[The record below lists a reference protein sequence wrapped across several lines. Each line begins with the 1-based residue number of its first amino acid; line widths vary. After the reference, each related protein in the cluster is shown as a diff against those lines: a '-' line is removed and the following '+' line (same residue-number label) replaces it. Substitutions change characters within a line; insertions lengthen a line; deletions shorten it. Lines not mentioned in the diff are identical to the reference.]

1 VHRRVSGVR
10 TTVELPDGRLVQ
22 TAEGGDADGAPVFVH
37 HGSPG
42 SAILDPLWNSDAAA
56 RGLRL
61 IAYARPGYG
70 RSTRAVGRVVG
81 DAARDVAAIADALG
95 IERFLS
101 WGASGGGPHAL
112 ACAALLPDRLVAV
125 ASLAAVAPFDGER
138 LDFFAGM
145 GPGNIEEFGIAV
157 NGGEAAIR
165 PLAVEQAAALK
176 DGTQDQMVEAMAP
189 HLSPVDA
196 AALRGPIGA
205 TVLAHFQ
212 DAFAVSVD
220 GWVDDDLAFIGSW
233 GFQVSDISVPVL
245 LWQGRQDLMV
255 PFGHGEWLAG
265 QIHGV
270 DARLTEQDGH
280 LTLLTHRI
288 PEVHQ
293 WLRDR
298 WDAEQQ

>member
-1 VHRRVSGVR
+1 VLTSVQ
-10 TTVELPDGRLVQ
+10 LPDGRFVQ

-42 SAILDPLWNSDAAA
+42 SSILDPLWNSDAAA

-81 DAARDVAAIADALG
+81 EAARDVAAIADELG

-101 WGASGGGPHAL
+101 WGVSGGGPHAL

-125 ASLAAVAPFDGER
+125 ASLAAVAPFDGAG

-145 GPGNIEEFGIAV
+145 GPSNVEEFGIGV
-157 NGGEAAIR
+157 QGGEAAIR
-165 PLAVEQAAALK
+165 PVAVEQAAGLR
-176 DGTQDQMVEAMAP
+176 DGTQEQMVEAMAP
-189 HLSPVDA
+189 HLTPVDEA
-196 AALRGPIGA
+196 ELRGPLGA
-205 TVLAHFQ
+205 TLLAHFQ
-212 DAFAVSVD
+212 DAFAVGVD
-220 GWVDDDLAFIGSW
+220 GWVDDDLAFIAPW

-265 QIHGV
+265 QIPGV
-270 DARLTEQDGH
+270 DARLTEEDGH

-298 WDAEQQ
+298 WDAEVQ